1 MATFDLANYTESR
14 KAFIDNQLECI
25 LPPGGTEPRAVSAA
39 MRHGTLSGGKRLR
52 PMMSLIVAEVGGFA
66 HETVAEAACAVE
78 LVHAASLILDDLPSM
93 DNARLRRGQPCTHVL
108 YGESTAI
115 LAAMDLIAVAYR
127 LVAECAERNECPAAP
142 VIAQLSHAIGHE
154 GIVRGQHEDL
164 ALTGKRAS
172 LEQLTD
178 IYAHKAAALFLAA
191 VRIPA
196 RILAMDVRTI
206 RALERYA
213 ENLGLAFQIT
223 DDLLDAGHAPEDVGR
238 STFVTL
244 LGKTGAERKAR
255 ELVEEATDA
264 LDILGSEAM
273 VLKALAEYVGTRKQ

>member
-1 MATFDLANYTESR
+1 MATFDLANYIESR
-14 KAFIDNQLECI
+14 KARIDTQLERI
-25 LPPGGTEPRAVSAA
+25 LPPSGTEPRDVSAA
-39 MRHGTLSGGKRLR
+39 MRHGALSGGKRLR
-52 PMMSLIVAEVGGFA
+52 PMMALMVAEIRGFK
-66 HETVAEAACAVE
+66 HETVMDAACAVE

-93 DNARLRRGQPCTHVL
+93 DNARIRRGHPCTHVL

-115 LAAMDLIAVAYR
+115 LAAMDFIAVAYR
-127 LVAECAERNECPAAP
+127 LAAENAERHECPAAP
-142 VIAQLSHAIGHE
+142 IIRQLSRAIGHE
-154 GIVRGQHEDL
+154 GIVRGQHADL
-164 ALTGKRAS
+164 ALTSKRAS

-196 RILAMDVRTI
+196 RILGMDAQTT

-213 ENLGLAFQIT
+213 KNLGLAFQIT

-255 ELVEEATDA
+255 QLVEEATDA
-264 LDILGSEAM
+264 LDILGPEAM